1 MVDITFLGTSCMQ
14 PTKAR
19 NHSSFLL
26 QFNAENILFDCG
38 EGTQRQIRIAGVKPA
53 KITRLLISHWHG
65 DHVFGIPGLLS
76 SMGADQFAK
85 KLYIYGP
92 EGSKKYLEHLLKSFA
107 VKDIIE
113 FEVKEVS
120 SGVFFENEEF
130 ELEAQPL
137 RHSSSCVGFAF
148 VEKDRLR
155 VDMSKANKFGLK
167 EGPVLGK
174 LQRGEDVMVNEKK
187 IKSKDVTYLVK
198 GRKIS
203 YVADTIPCAG
213 ANKLAK
219 DADLLISEGTHLS
232 DIAEKTEKYMHLTVK
247 DAAILASENNA
258 QKLIITHISPRYK
271 STADIVTEA
280 RTYFDNTIV
289 AEDFL
294 RVKV

>member
-1 MVDITFLGTSCMQ
+1 MIDITFLGTSCMQ
-14 PTKAR
+14 PTKTR

-26 QFNAENILFDCG
+26 QFNTENILFDCG
-38 EGTQRQIRIAGVKPA
+38 EGTQRQLRIAGLKPA

-92 EGSKKYLEHLLKSFA
+92 EGSKKYLEYLLKSFA
-107 VKDIIE
+107 AKDVIE

-130 ELEAQPL
+130 KLEAQPL
-137 RHSSSCVGFAF
+137 RHSTPCVGFAF

-155 VDMSKANKFGLK
+155 VDIGKANKMGLK
-167 EGPVLGK
+167 EGPSLGK
-174 LQRGEDVMVNEKK
+174 LQHGEDIVVNGKK

-203 YVADTIPCAG
+203 YVADTIPCTG

-219 DADLLISEGTHLS
+219 DADLLMSEGTHLS
-232 DIAEKTEKYMHLTVK
+232 DISEKTEKYMHLTVK
-247 DAAILASENNA
+247 DAALLASENNA
-258 QKLIITHISPRYK
+258 KKLIITHISPRYK

-289 AEDFL
+289 AEDFMK
-294 RVKV
+294 VKV